1 MKGARGGGEEGRDG
15 CRDHQARKTP
25 GHYRRALMQSL
36 PFNTSISFCYGRL
49 GIHLEFSYCF
59 ILRRSFGGGRWG
71 GVVVWREAGGW
82 RSDGN
87 RERPPRRARSA
98 TMLVMAGHISR
109 GREALE

>member
-59 ILRRSFGGGRWG
+59 ILRRSFGGGRWDG
-71 GVVVWREAGGW
+71 DGERLGAGG
-82 RSDGN
+82 
-87 RERPPRRARSA
+87 PRRARSE
-98 TMLVMAGHISR
+98 TTLVMAVIFTPHTQGTSAVGGKH
-109 GREALE
+109 